1 MCSYHVLFI
10 SCVHI
15 MCSHPVNKVY
25 PHRLLLT
32 HFPIHHPL
40 LFIRQQLANWVRGLR
55 EKKALNLTKGIDV
68 EVVEEGKQAR
78 AKTLTAER
86 VERLNALGFV
96 WAPAGPKAKWEDR
109 FKELVDYYDTNGKWP
124 SQSHGTLGE
133 WVHKQRQAY
142 NKNEPKYMATKAVK
156 VRFYIVC
163 VRIYC
168 CLYMY
173 V

>member
-1 MCSYHVLFI
+1 
-10 SCVHI
+10 
-15 MCSHPVNKVY
+15 
-25 PHRLLLT
+25 
-32 HFPIHHPL
+32 
-40 LFIRQQLANWVRGLR
+40 
-55 EKKALNLTKGIDV
+55 LNLTKGIDI

-109 FKELVDYYDTNGKWP
+109 FKELVEYYDTNGKWP

-142 NKNEPKYMATKAVK
+142 NKNDPKYMATKAVK
-156 VRFYIVC
+156 VRVFEGMFVVHNVLTDTSLLSIVG
-163 VRIYC
+163 
-168 CLYMY
+168 
-173 V
+173 

>member
-1 MCSYHVLFI
+1 M
-10 SCVHI
+10 
-15 MCSHPVNKVY
+15 
-25 PHRLLLT
+25 
-32 HFPIHHPL
+32 
-40 LFIRQQLANWVRGLR
+40 
-55 EKKALNLTKGIDV
+55 NLTKGIDI

-109 FKELVDYYDTNGKWP
+109 FKELVSYYETNGKWP

-142 NKNEPKYMATKAVK
+142 NKNDPKYMATKAVK
-156 VRFYIVC
+156 VRVYGMY
-163 VRIYC
+163 VRVYC
-168 CLYMY
+168 CSYKYKLTLLFCP
-173 V
+173 